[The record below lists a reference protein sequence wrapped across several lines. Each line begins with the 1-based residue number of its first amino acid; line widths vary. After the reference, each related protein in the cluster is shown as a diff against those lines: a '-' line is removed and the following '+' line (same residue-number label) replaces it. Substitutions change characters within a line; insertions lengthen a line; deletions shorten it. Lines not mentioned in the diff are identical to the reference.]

1 MEIEEL
7 LVAIGIDTSQAAKIQ
22 EVVVAL
28 GAAAVAMANEANKIN
43 GDLDTIGESAT
54 QGAEEAGKKA
64 EEAGRSMSK
73 LKMIAVGVGAVIGF
87 VSGKVLGFLDS
98 AIAGA
103 QNLSKEKGL
112 LFDISKQELQ
122 QADEYQEAMKKT
134 GLSIESIKTKIA
146 LNLVPQLT
154 AITQKF
160 NDWLGANKELIAAGL
175 TKVIQWAGRFFRV
188 IINTGRAIWKVIDST
203 IGWRGALILLA
214 AAFAIL
220 NRSMLMSPITWVIAA
235 IVGLML
241 VIDDLMGYLDG
252 KESLFGEFWGACIGW
267 IKSVMTWWNNL
278 SEEWRT
284 TIKLIGGMLAAAF
297 GSNLFLAVTKGA
309 GGFAKVLGFIL
320 SPLRRLVSMAMS
332 AGKAF
337 IWLGRALMMNPIGI
351 IIGLVVG
358 LVYVLHDLYKWL
370 TTGDSVFGNFWQTI
384 SDTWS
389 NIKKAFQDGVKNI
402 LMWLGMSED
411 GADKTVAGIS
421 AVFGTI
427 FDVITMPFKL
437 AWDLIKGLFKIWGD
451 DTKSL
456 TEKLGDTFW
465 LVVDLIKKPFE
476 EAFDWVLKK
485 IEWIR
490 GKVGWLF
497 GSIGDGVEKLNDEV
511 KKNPEIYSA
520 TGGIRTANFGA
531 IPMPPQA
538 KGGNTTYITVE
549 GAKIDQ
555 NIVTNDPAKAGK
567 VAAAGINQAIDLKRT
582 MNNTGTVFA
591 NGD

>member
-43 GDLDTIGESAT
+43 GDLDTIGESAA

-103 QNLSKEKGL
+103 KNLAQEKGL

-267 IKSVMTWWNNL
+267 IKDVIAWWNEFYTNNKEIIDGITGAFVTMVDSIISVFSGL
-278 SEEWRT
+278 FSYFKNVL
-284 TIKLIGGMLAAAF
+284 KLILGIFTGDIDLMSEAWSGMAEDAMKVFDGLIQF
-297 GSNLFLAVTKGA
+297 FSGFFDLLGSLWVGLLKTVSKVWSSIMRVIRRVFDWIKNGVKTAVNAVKTTFLAV
-309 GGFAKVLGFIL
+309 VDFIAA
-320 SPLRRLVSMAMS
+320 PFRNGWNLVKKLFDIWGNDSSSFTDKIKETFEAVVKFVS
-332 AGKAF
+332 EPFEKAF
-337 IWLGRALMMNPIGI
+337 KAIE
-351 IIGLVVG
+351 
-358 LVYVLHDLYKWL
+358 
-370 TTGDSVFGNFWQTI
+370 
-384 SDTWS
+384 
-389 NIKKAFQDGVKNI
+389 KAFDAVMNWIRNGLDEIENSE
-402 LMWLGMSED
+402 LM
-411 GADKTVAGIS
+411 
-421 AVFGTI
+421 
-427 FDVITMPFKL
+427 
-437 AWDLIKGLFKIWGD
+437 
-451 DTKSL
+451 
-456 TEKLGDTFW
+456 
-465 LVVDLIKKPFE
+465 
-476 EAFDWVLKK
+476 KK
-485 IEWIR
+485 IRE
-490 GKVGWLF
+490 
-497 GSIGDGVEKLNDEV
+497 
-511 KKNPEIYSA
+511 NPELSM
-520 TGGIRTANFGA
+520 TGGIRRMDFG
-531 IPMPPQA
+531 MPPP
-538 KGGNTTYITVE
+538 KSVVNGGNQNSATYNVDVKQTI
-549 GAKIDQ
+549 
-555 NIVTNDPAKAGK
+555 NTNDAVK
-567 VAAAGINQAIDLKRT
+567 AAGLAVDGLTKELQKTAR
-582 MNNTGTVFA
+582 NTETTFA
-591 NGD
+591 SGI

>member
-43 GDLDTIGESAT
+43 GDLDTIGESAA

-103 QNLSKEKGL
+103 KNLAQEKGL

-267 IKSVMTWWNNL
+267 IKDVIAWWNEFYTNNKEIIDGITGAFVTMVDSIISVFSGL
-278 SEEWRT
+278 FSYFKNVL
-284 TIKLIGGMLAAAF
+284 KLILGIFTGDTDLMSEAWSGMAEDAMKVFDGLIQF
-297 GSNLFLAVTKGA
+297 FSGFFDLLGSLWAGLLKTVSKVWSSIMRVIRRVFDWIKNGVKTAVNAVKTTFLAV
-309 GGFAKVLGFIL
+309 VDFIAA
-320 SPLRRLVSMAMS
+320 PFRNGWNLVKKLFDIWGNDSSSFTDKIKETFEAVVKFVS
-332 AGKAF
+332 EPFEKAF
-337 IWLGRALMMNPIGI
+337 KAIE
-351 IIGLVVG
+351 
-358 LVYVLHDLYKWL
+358 
-370 TTGDSVFGNFWQTI
+370 
-384 SDTWS
+384 
-389 NIKKAFQDGVKNI
+389 KAFDAVMNWIRNGLGEIENSE
-402 LMWLGMSED
+402 LM
-411 GADKTVAGIS
+411 
-421 AVFGTI
+421 
-427 FDVITMPFKL
+427 
-437 AWDLIKGLFKIWGD
+437 
-451 DTKSL
+451 
-456 TEKLGDTFW
+456 
-465 LVVDLIKKPFE
+465 
-476 EAFDWVLKK
+476 KK
-485 IEWIR
+485 IRE
-490 GKVGWLF
+490 
-497 GSIGDGVEKLNDEV
+497 
-511 KKNPEIYSA
+511 NPELSM
-520 TGGIRTANFGA
+520 TGGIRRMDFG
-531 IPMPPQA
+531 MPPP
-538 KGGNTTYITVE
+538 KSVVNGGNQNSATYNVDVKQTI
-549 GAKIDQ
+549 
-555 NIVTNDPAKAGK
+555 NTNDAVK
-567 VAAAGINQAIDLKRT
+567 AAGLAVDGLTKELQKTAR
-582 MNNTGTVFA
+582 NTETTFA
-591 NGD
+591 SGI

>member
-1 MEIEEL
+1 MEIDEL
-7 LVAIGIDTSQAAKIQ
+7 LIKIGVDTSDAAKISQ
-22 EVVVAL
+22 FVTTL
-28 GAAAVAMANEANKIN
+28 SAAANQIAVQANGIADSFTDTTQSAEDGFLRASGEAEKAQTPIN
-43 GDLDTIGESAT
+43 
-54 QGAEEAGKKA
+54 
-64 EEAGRSMSK
+64 K
-73 LKMIAVGVGAVIGF
+73 LKLLAIGVAAVISAVAVKVAGF
-87 VSGKVLGFLDS
+87 ISG

-103 QNLSKEKGL
+103 KNLAQEKGL

-134 GLSIESIKTKIA
+134 GLAMESIKTKIA
-146 LNLVPQLT
+146 LNLLPQLNSVVGG
-154 AITQKF
+154 F
-160 NDWLGANKELIAAGL
+160 NDWLRANKELIAAGL
-175 TKVIQWAGRFFRV
+175 TKVIQWGGK
-188 IINTGRAIWKVIDST
+188 IIQVLVNTGRAIGKVIDNT
-203 IGWRGALILLA
+203 IGWKGAVMALG
-214 AAFAIL
+214 AAFAFL
-220 NRSMLMSPITWVIAA
+220 NRKMLMNPITLIIAG

-241 VIDDLMGYLDG
+241 LIDDLMVYLRGG
-252 KESLFGEFWGACIGW
+252 KSLFGDFWGACIGW
-267 IKSVMTWWNNL
+267 IKSVMAWWNDL
-278 SEEWRT
+278 SEEWQT
-284 TIKLIGGMLAAAF
+284 TIKLIGAMLTAAF

-320 SPLRRLVSMAMS
+320 SPLRRLVSMSMS

-358 LVYVLHDLYKWL
+358 LVYVLYDLYKWL

-427 FDVITMPFKL
+427 FDVITTPFRL

-476 EAFDWVLKK
+476 KAFDWVLEK

-490 GKVGWLF
+490 GKVSWLF
-497 GSIGDGVEKLNDEV
+497 SSVSDGVDKLSEEAR
-511 KKNPEIYSA
+511 KHPEFSA
-520 TGGIRTANFGA
+520 TGGIRNANWS
-531 IPMPPQA
+531 IPTPT
-538 KGGNTTYITVE
+538 GNSGNTTYVTVE
-549 GAKIDQ
+549 GAKVNQ
-555 NIVTNDPAKAGK
+555 NIVTNDSVKAGNI
-567 VAAAGINQAIDLKRT
+567 AAAGVNKVGNLKQT
-582 MNNTGTVFA
+582 HNNLAGVYP
-591 NGD
+591 

>member
-28 GAAAVAMANEANKIN
+28 GAAAVTMANEANKIN
-43 GDLDTIGESAT
+43 GDLDTIGESAA

-112 LFDISKQELQ
+112 LFDISKQDLQ

-267 IKSVMTWWNNL
+267 IKDVIAWWNEFYTNNKEIIDGITGAFVTMVDSIISVFSGL
-278 SEEWRT
+278 FSYFKNVL
-284 TIKLIGGMLAAAF
+284 KLILGIFTGDTDLMSEAWSGMAEDAMKVFDGLIQF
-297 GSNLFLAVTKGA
+297 FSGFFDLLGSLWAGLLKTVSKVWSSIMRIIRRVFDWIKNGVKTAVNAVKTTFLAV
-309 GGFAKVLGFIL
+309 VDFIAA
-320 SPLRRLVSMAMS
+320 PFRNGWNLVKKLFDIWGNDSSSFTDKIKETFEAVVKFVS
-332 AGKAF
+332 EPFEKAF
-337 IWLGRALMMNPIGI
+337 KAIE
-351 IIGLVVG
+351 
-358 LVYVLHDLYKWL
+358 
-370 TTGDSVFGNFWQTI
+370 
-384 SDTWS
+384 
-389 NIKKAFQDGVKNI
+389 KAFDAVMNWIRNGLDEIENSE
-402 LMWLGMSED
+402 LM
-411 GADKTVAGIS
+411 
-421 AVFGTI
+421 
-427 FDVITMPFKL
+427 
-437 AWDLIKGLFKIWGD
+437 
-451 DTKSL
+451 
-456 TEKLGDTFW
+456 
-465 LVVDLIKKPFE
+465 
-476 EAFDWVLKK
+476 KK
-485 IEWIR
+485 IRE
-490 GKVGWLF
+490 
-497 GSIGDGVEKLNDEV
+497 
-511 KKNPEIYSA
+511 NPELSM
-520 TGGIRTANFGA
+520 TGGIRRMDFG
-531 IPMPPQA
+531 MPPP
-538 KGGNTTYITVE
+538 KSVVNGGNQNSATYNVDVKQTI
-549 GAKIDQ
+549 
-555 NIVTNDPAKAGK
+555 NTNDAVK
-567 VAAAGINQAIDLKRT
+567 AAGLAVDGLTKELQKTAR
-582 MNNTGTVFA
+582 NTETTFA
-591 NGD
+591 SGI

>member
-43 GDLDTIGESAT
+43 GDLDTIGESAA

-103 QNLSKEKGL
+103 KNLSKEKGL

-220 NRSMLMSPITWVIAA
+220 NRSMLMSPITWVIAG

-267 IKSVMTWWNNL
+267 IKDVIAWWNKFYTNN
-278 SEEWRT
+278 EEIIDGIT
-284 TIKLIGGMLAAAF
+284 GAFVTMVDSIISVFSGLFSYFKNVLKLILGIFTGDTDLMSEAWSGMAEDAMKVFDGLIQF
-297 GSNLFLAVTKGA
+297 FSGFFDLLGSLWAGLLKTVSKVWSSIMRVIRRVFDWIKNGVKTAVNAVKTTFLAV
-309 GGFAKVLGFIL
+309 VDFIAA
-320 SPLRRLVSMAMS
+320 PFRNGWNLVKKLFDIWGNDSSSFTDKIKETFEAVVKFVS
-332 AGKAF
+332 EPFEKAF
-337 IWLGRALMMNPIGI
+337 KAIE
-351 IIGLVVG
+351 
-358 LVYVLHDLYKWL
+358 
-370 TTGDSVFGNFWQTI
+370 
-384 SDTWS
+384 
-389 NIKKAFQDGVKNI
+389 KAFDAVMNWIRNGLDEIENSE
-402 LMWLGMSED
+402 LM
-411 GADKTVAGIS
+411 
-421 AVFGTI
+421 
-427 FDVITMPFKL
+427 
-437 AWDLIKGLFKIWGD
+437 
-451 DTKSL
+451 
-456 TEKLGDTFW
+456 
-465 LVVDLIKKPFE
+465 
-476 EAFDWVLKK
+476 KK
-485 IEWIR
+485 IRE
-490 GKVGWLF
+490 
-497 GSIGDGVEKLNDEV
+497 
-511 KKNPEIYSA
+511 NPELSM
-520 TGGIRTANFGA
+520 TGGIRRMDFG
-531 IPMPPQA
+531 MPPP
-538 KGGNTTYITVE
+538 KSVVNGGSQNSATYNVDVKQTI
-549 GAKIDQ
+549 
-555 NIVTNDPAKAGK
+555 NTNDAVK
-567 VAAAGINQAIDLKRT
+567 AAGLAVDGLTKELQKTAR
-582 MNNTGTVFA
+582 NTETTFA
-591 NGD
+591 SGI

>member
-267 IKSVMTWWNNL
+267 IKDVIAWWNEFYTNNKEIIDGITGAFVTMVDSIISVFSGL
-278 SEEWRT
+278 FSYFKNVL
-284 TIKLIGGMLAAAF
+284 KLILGIFTGDTDLMSEAWSGMAEDAMKVFDGLIQF
-297 GSNLFLAVTKGA
+297 FSGFFDLLGSLWAGLLKTVSKVWSSIMRIIRRVFDWIKNGVKTAVNAVKTTFLAV
-309 GGFAKVLGFIL
+309 VDFIAA
-320 SPLRRLVSMAMS
+320 PFRNGWNLVKKLFDIWGNDSSSFTDKIKETFEAVVKFVS
-332 AGKAF
+332 EPFEKAF
-337 IWLGRALMMNPIGI
+337 KAIE
-351 IIGLVVG
+351 
-358 LVYVLHDLYKWL
+358 
-370 TTGDSVFGNFWQTI
+370 
-384 SDTWS
+384 
-389 NIKKAFQDGVKNI
+389 KAFDAVMNWIRNGLDEIENSE
-402 LMWLGMSED
+402 LM
-411 GADKTVAGIS
+411 
-421 AVFGTI
+421 
-427 FDVITMPFKL
+427 
-437 AWDLIKGLFKIWGD
+437 
-451 DTKSL
+451 
-456 TEKLGDTFW
+456 
-465 LVVDLIKKPFE
+465 
-476 EAFDWVLKK
+476 KK
-485 IEWIR
+485 IRE
-490 GKVGWLF
+490 
-497 GSIGDGVEKLNDEV
+497 
-511 KKNPEIYSA
+511 NPELSM
-520 TGGIRTANFGA
+520 TGGIRRMDFG
-531 IPMPPQA
+531 MPPP
-538 KGGNTTYITVE
+538 KSVVNGGNQNSATYNVDVKQTI
-549 GAKIDQ
+549 
-555 NIVTNDPAKAGK
+555 NTNDAVK
-567 VAAAGINQAIDLKRT
+567 AAGLAVDGLTKELQKTAR
-582 MNNTGTVFA
+582 NTETTFA
-591 NGD
+591 SGI

>member
-43 GDLDTIGESAT
+43 GDLDTIGESAA

-267 IKSVMTWWNNL
+267 IKDVIAWWNEFYTNNKEIIDGITGAFVTMVDSIISVFSGL
-278 SEEWRT
+278 FSYFKNVL
-284 TIKLIGGMLAAAF
+284 KLILGIFTGDTDLMSEAWSGMAEDAMKVFDGLIQF
-297 GSNLFLAVTKGA
+297 FSGFFDLLGSLWAGLLKTVSKVWSSIMRVIRRVFDWIKNGVKTAVNAVKTTFLAV
-309 GGFAKVLGFIL
+309 VDFIAA
-320 SPLRRLVSMAMS
+320 PFRNGWNLVKKLFDIWGNDSSSFTDKIKETFEAVVKFVS
-332 AGKAF
+332 EPFEKAF
-337 IWLGRALMMNPIGI
+337 KAIE
-351 IIGLVVG
+351 
-358 LVYVLHDLYKWL
+358 
-370 TTGDSVFGNFWQTI
+370 
-384 SDTWS
+384 
-389 NIKKAFQDGVKNI
+389 KAFDAVMNWIRNGLDEIENSE
-402 LMWLGMSED
+402 LM
-411 GADKTVAGIS
+411 
-421 AVFGTI
+421 
-427 FDVITMPFKL
+427 
-437 AWDLIKGLFKIWGD
+437 
-451 DTKSL
+451 
-456 TEKLGDTFW
+456 
-465 LVVDLIKKPFE
+465 
-476 EAFDWVLKK
+476 KK
-485 IEWIR
+485 IRE
-490 GKVGWLF
+490 
-497 GSIGDGVEKLNDEV
+497 
-511 KKNPEIYSA
+511 NPELSM
-520 TGGIRTANFGA
+520 TGGIRRMDFG
-531 IPMPPQA
+531 MPPP
-538 KGGNTTYITVE
+538 KSVVNGGNQNSATYNVDVKQTI
-549 GAKIDQ
+549 
-555 NIVTNDPAKAGK
+555 NTNDAVK
-567 VAAAGINQAIDLKRT
+567 AAGLAVDGLTKELQKTAR
-582 MNNTGTVFA
+582 NTETTFA
-591 NGD
+591 SGI